1 MAVNLKTLSQKLGL
15 SQTTVSRGLNGYS
28 DVAEDTRRRIQDMA
42 ARLNYS
48 PNTRAKGLA
57 TGRSMVIGHVIP
69 ATSDHEMVNPL
80 FADFVAAASSV
91 YAANGFDMLMVR
103 NKMSDEA
110 ATYRR
115 LKATSA
121 VDGVIIQGPTIDDA
135 RIALLK
141 EIGIPFVVHGRSS
154 EVEASYS
161 WVDVNNRRA
170 FERATQMLIQ
180 LGHKRI
186 ALLNG
191 LETMDFARRR
201 REGFI
206 DGLQAAG
213 LMPSGDMM
221 CSSEMTEHYG
231 YAETSRLLSLDL
243 APTAILSS
251 SLITALGVR
260 RAIEDRGLKL
270 GVDISVVTHDDALSY
285 LPNGYQEPVFT
296 ATRSSISAAGR
307 IAADMLIER
316 IKNPHAVEKSQLL
329 EVELLIG
336 QSSGPAKE

>member
-206 DGLQAAG
+206 DALQAAG
-213 LMPSGDMM
+213 LTPSGDMM
-221 CSSEMTEHYG
+221 CSS
-231 YAETSRLLSLDL
+231 
-243 APTAILSS
+243 
-251 SLITALGVR
+251 
-260 RAIEDRGLKL
+260 
-270 GVDISVVTHDDALSY
+270 
-285 LPNGYQEPVFT
+285 
-296 ATRSSISAAGR
+296 
-307 IAADMLIER
+307 
-316 IKNPHAVEKSQLL
+316 
-329 EVELLIG
+329 
-336 QSSGPAKE
+336 